1 MAIVEPERITTM
13 REKQLSIFVENK
25 AGRLAQVT
33 GIIAELGINIRAL
46 SIADTTDFGILRIIV
61 DEPEDSAEKLRG
73 RGLTVSVC
81 TVLSV
86 CIDDRPG
93 GLSQAL
99 QTLAE
104 SGIPVEYVYAF
115 ISTKSAGK
123 AVVVM
128 RVEDASAAEALLQK
142 KGFEGA

>member
-128 RVEDASAAEALLQK
+128 RVEDASAAEALLSEK
-142 KGFEGA
+142 RL